1 MAGMFF
7 NWLFIS
13 LACFPLFNGNVT
25 HPIFVSVTE
34 IEHNSKEKALEV
46 SCKIFTDDFEKTL
59 RTEYKTHI
67 DLLDEK
73 IRPAMD
79 KVVNDYVQRHLK
91 ISADGKLV
99 SLKYLGY
106 EKIEEG
112 IYSYFEA
119 QNISTPQKLEVTNNV
134 LLEFNS
140 QQINLVH
147 TTVEGNRKST
157 KLSGA
162 DNKVIFQF

>member
-1 MAGMFF
+1 MAGILFK
-7 NWLFIS
+7 WLFIS
-13 LACFPLFNGNVT
+13 LAYFPLFKGAAN

-34 IEHNSKEKALEV
+34 IEHNAKEKTLEV

-59 RTEYKTHI
+59 RTEYKVHV

-73 IRPAMD
+73 IRPTMD

-99 SLKYLGY
+99 PLKYLGY
-106 EKIEEG
+106 EKIDEG

-119 QNISTPQKLEVTNNV
+119 SNIPTVQKLEVTDNV
-134 LLEFNS
+134 LLEFNT

-147 TTVEGNRKST
+147 ATVNGNRKSS

-162 DNKVIFQF
+162 ENKVTFQY